1 MSGCDR
7 RQRDSPLIRAV
18 AVVAVA
24 PRPALAVHYTEPG
37 PVVEGAGRLVMAC
50 RRMGRMRSTT
60 EPVMTSTPT
69 SADIAD
75 SMRLAGMGADLP
87 RLRAACLHAADHY
100 EGVARERL
108 LVTAESMRWASEI
121 LASMGG
127 PETAVGRVEGDDL

>member
-24 PRPALAVHYTEPG
+24 PRPALAVHLAPAEVVDPDVTAWPAPPPEWPEVRPMMEP
-37 PVVEGAGRLVMAC
+37 PM
-50 RRMGRMRSTT
+50 
-60 EPVMTSTPT
+60 TPT
-69 SADIAD
+69 SANIAD
-75 SMRLAGMGADLP
+75 SMRLAEMGGDLP
-87 RLRAACLHAADHY
+87 RLREACLQVAARH

-108 LVTAESMRWASEI
+108 LVTAESIRWASEI
-121 LASMGG
+121 LAFMGG